1 MMTKIMYEEIFDSP
15 LFKGIAY
22 DELSSL
28 ISCLNPVV
36 RIYKRYSYITIA
48 GEEFDSIGLLLQGE
62 ATVNKENASGNRV
75 IMTRLKPGDMFG
87 EALVFTDQALW
98 PSTIQAQVDCK
109 VMFLARNSIT
119 GVCERLCP
127 WHRTLINN
135 MLRTVSE
142 KAVLLNRKVEYL
154 TTPGVRAKL
163 SKFLLEQYRKHGSTT
178 FMLPMNRKELA
189 EYLNIARPSLSREM
203 CRMRDEGIIDFH
215 MTSIK
220 ILDLNKL
227 SRFIA

>member
-1 MMTKIMYEEIFDSP
+1 LIKINYEEIHDSP
-15 LFKGIAY
+15 LFKEICY
-22 DELSSL
+22 EDLSSL
-28 ISCLNPVV
+28 INCLNPVV
-36 RIYKRYSYITIA
+36 RIYKRNSYITLA
-48 GEEFDSIGLLLQGE
+48 GEKFDSFGLLLQGE
-62 ATVNKENASGNRV
+62 ATVNKENASGSRF

-87 EALVFTDQALW
+87 EALVFTDQAHW
-98 PSTIQAQVDCK
+98 PSTIQAQTDCK

-119 GVCERLCP
+119 GICEKLCP

-135 MLRTVSE
+135 MLRIVSE
-142 KAVLLNRKVEYL
+142 KAVILNRKVEYL
-154 TTPGVRAKL
+154 TTPSVRAKI
-163 SKFLLEQYRKHGSTT
+163 SKFLLEQYKKSRSIT

-189 EYLNIARPSLSREM
+189 EFLNITRPSLSREL

-227 SRFIA
+227 ASNAI